1 MRIKRLSLLE
11 GASKASGL
19 TVVIDVFRAFTTA
32 AYAFNNGAER
42 IYPVGSIEEAFKI
55 KKMNPDW
62 ILMGER
68 EGKQVEG
75 FDYGNSPYEISKAN
89 LKDKIII
96 QTTSAGTQG
105 IVLGKG
111 AQEILP
117 GSFVIADAII
127 DYLRKKDPDEISLV
141 GMGWGGKVKSIEDE
155 ACADYIEMKLN
166 GEIPDFNQMKRK
178 IRSNPEGEK
187 FFDKSQPHFVEE
199 DFHYAMDLNKFSFFM
214 KVKRNKVP
222 YIVRI

>member
-1 MRIKRLSLLE
+1 MRIKRLSLLK

-187 FFDKSQPHFVEE
+187 FFNKSQPHFVEE